1 MQNRNI
7 KRKVEEKIG
16 ERERHWS
23 FDASDHKTISSM
35 CWRLGQIK
43 QETKKENLVFKSRH
57 LRIIYVKKEKNFY
70 LFNLI
75 EKIIYCFKNNDN
87 YFWILK
93 CRVLYTIFFLYF
105 YFAFLYFSIF
115 PSEFHSLGDANY

>member
-1 MQNRNI
+1 MHRTI
-7 KRKVEEKIG
+7 KLYLQCAESARTA
-16 ERERHWS
+16 
-23 FDASDHKTISSM
+23 DAT
-35 CWRLGQIK
+35 LGQIK
-43 QETKKENLVFKSRH
+43 QETKKENIVFKSRH
-57 LRIIYVKKEKNFY
+57 LRIIYVKKEKIFY

-105 YFAFLYFSIF
+105 YFAFLYFCIF
-115 PSEFHSLGDANY
+115 PSEFPSLGDPNYILYPLLFI